1 VKNKPEKFLG
11 FIVILI
17 VLFVAKFWLKTDI
30 LFFRLLAGSGLG
42 YALARAYTGFAG
54 SVNRA
59 YRTGSTK
66 LMRTMLF
73 MFFIT
78 AVLMTAFLF
87 GKDPASFNL
96 WIKPINIGL
105 MLGGFLFGFGMSIS
119 VCCASGV
126 LTDLPQ
132 ALPRAFTTLIFFMV
146 GTFIGFP
153 VQYTANWVQKSW
165 VSTYIGYRTM
175 GGVFLPDLFQG
186 DGFEGY
192 LGALIAFGALCLF
205 IAFLANYYEK
215 RKKMTGQYSGLE
227 IEKVQE
233 NLEPMDLK
241 KFKLFSADTYYHLFE
256 KPWTLK
262 QGAIALA
269 IIVTLMMGITG
280 YGWGVSRAYG
290 IWFGKIL
297 MLFGI
302 SAEAIAEFAKVS
314 AETFATPFF
323 EHQTSVQ
330 NFGIL
335 VGAIIYLLTAGRFME
350 FFSSELNITKKQGL
364 MYALGGLS
372 MGFGTRVAQ
381 GCNVGA
387 LFTPISNFSLSGWV
401 FLIFMIIGGIISNK
415 FSEKV
420 F

>member
-241 KFKLFSADTYYHLFE
+241 KFKLFSTDTYYHLFE